1 MVLLRNRQKR
11 VLRMSST
18 HIISPPSAEKPWL
31 YCCLSAKRSYKTR
44 GVAVSDAVPFNPPS
58 RFVASDSSMDLVLV

>member
-18 HIISPPSAEKPWL
+18 HIISLPSAEKSRL
-31 YCCLSAKRSYKTR
+31 FVASAKRSYKTH
-44 GVAVSDAVPFNPPS
+44 GMAVSDAVPFNPPG
-58 RFVASDSSMDLVLV
+58 RFRASDSSMDLVLA